1 MIEKISCI
9 KEELKK
15 DLMSIKSTNDINEL
29 KVKYLGKKGQVTE
42 LTADMLSLSIEE
54 RKEVGRLSNE
64 IKNEVTSKIAELEE
78 TLKNKELLAS
88 LEADKIDVTMPGTK
102 VLTGTTHP
110 LVKVREEIE
119 ELFISM
125 GYDVVSGPEV
135 ESDLYNFEM
144 LNQPKG
150 HPARDAQDTFYITE
164 ELLLR
169 SHTSPVQVR
178 TMLSY
183 EEKKPFRI
191 IVPGKTYR
199 RDDDAT
205 HSHQFSQIEGLCV
218 GHNLSLADLKGTL
231 EEFARKLFG
240 KDRVVRFRPSFFPFT
255 EPSVEVDVSCAK
267 CGGKGCNLCKGTGW
281 IEILG
286 AGMVHPNVLS
296 GCGFDPELFTGFAFG
311 MGVERITMLKYGI
324 NDIKDLFT
332 NDLRFL
338 ATYNRCEGSD
348 E

>member
-1 MIEKISCI
+1 MNEQIKKI
-9 KEELKK
+9 KEELEK
-15 DLMSIKSTNDINEL
+15 DLTNIKSTNDINEM
-29 KVKYLGKKGQVTE
+29 KVKYLGKKGLVTN
-42 LTADMLSLSIEE
+42 LTKDMFSLSIEE

-64 IKNEVTSKIAELEE
+64 LKNEVVAKLESLEE
-78 TLKNKELLAS
+78 GLKNKELLEK
-88 LEADKIDVTMPGTK
+88 LEAERIDVTMPGTK
-102 VLTGTTHP
+102 ILVGTTHP

-125 GYDVVSGPEV
+125 GYDVVTGPEV

-205 HSHQFSQIEGLCV
+205 HSHQFYQIEGLCV
-218 GHNLSLADLKGTL
+218 GYNLSLSDLKGTL
-231 EEFARKLFG
+231 EEFARKIFG
-240 KDRVVRFRPSFFPFT
+240 KDRIIRFRPSFFPFT

-267 CGGKGCNLCKGTGW
+267 CGGSGCNLCKGTGW
-281 IEILG
+281 LEILG
-286 AGMVHPNVLS
+286 AGMVHPNVLR
-296 GCGFDPELFTGFAFG
+296 GGGFDPDIYTGYAFG
-311 MGVERITMLKYGI
+311 MGIERIAMLKYGI
-324 NDIKDLFT
+324 NDIKDIYT

-338 ATYNRCEGSD
+338 VTYNRCEGSD